1 MISTSSFDSHEQAE
15 TRRLQ
20 GGGRGMAVMMMH
32 GNQEISKS
40 ATKKSESRRPFVL
53 FIPVCL
59 HPVEVS
65 SRSVHLI
72 APLVVGATEAP
83 SVPALKNFKFSS
95 EVRGSPEVLSMQ
107 PCTLKL
113 DEEKSKYASLA

>member
-1 MISTSSFDSHEQAE
+1 MISPSSFDSHEQAE
-15 TRRLQ
+15 TRKKVA
-20 GGGRGMAVMMMH
+20 GCRGEMAVMMMH
-32 GNQEISKS
+32 GNQETSKS

-65 SRSVHLI
+65 SHSVHLI

-95 EVRGSPEVLSMQ
+95 EVRASPEVLSM
-107 PCTLKL
+107 
-113 DEEKSKYASLA
+113 